1 MSTEPLPL
9 LKPLQIDLDA
19 ILEKLKEQ
27 GVSESGY
34 AKAEADIKTLFSTLT
49 QVLSKPQG
57 PSSLISISGVP
68 QGQLGRRRRRKTR
81 RYYK

>member
-27 GVSESGY
+27 GVSGSGY

-57 PSSLISISGVP
+57 PSSLVNISGLP
-68 QGQLGRRRRRKTR
+68 QQFGRRRRRKTR